1 MKKTAWIIFLYALL
15 ILIGGIIGHVH
26 SASLASL
33 ISGLSFGILL
43 LVASGLIFMKQ
54 PFGYWMALALSILL
68 EGFFTWRFAKTLK
81 FLPAGLLSLIS
92 LVVIIIVALKIR
104 RRLRTAK

>member
-54 PFGYWMALALSILL
+54 PFGYWMALSILL